1 MLPPLEKCSPIGAQH
16 DDADAGVLVEALEH
30 QPKLVALRHRH
41 DVERRPVEDDV
52 GALARLVDLDAEAVE
67 RGEAGIVEDGGGA
80 HAAVPCERGAVRSGS
95 YSPATSSRRNS
106 LPTGDFGMVSTK
118 T

>member
-1 MLPPLEKCSPIGAQH
+1 MLADGAQN
-16 DDADAGVLVEALEH
+16 DDAHPRVLVEMLEH
-30 QPKLVALRHRH
+30 HPQLVALRHRH
-41 DVERRPVEDDV
+41 HVERRPVEDDV
-52 GALARLVDLDAEAVE
+52 GALARFVDLDAEAVE
-67 RGEAGIVEDGGGA
+67 RGEAGVIEDDGA
-80 HAAVPCERGAVRSGS
+80 HAAVPCERGGAFRSSS